1 WRPREGDTFFR
12 RMKACS
18 LVFLATVALAK
29 KMPPHIVFILADD
42 LGWDDVSFH
51 GSSQIPTPNIDV
63 LAADGIT
70 LHNYYVQPMCTP
82 SRAALMTGLYP
93 IRTGMQH
100 WVIRSPEPWG
110 LPLEL
115 KLMPEHLKDLGYS
128 THLVGKWHL
137 GYFKKEYT
145 PTHRGFDT
153 FYGYYNGYID
163 YYSHVNEYKSHA
175 GLDFRNGEEPFHND
189 TGQYATTLF
198 TDRAIS
204 IIEQHNQTK
213 PLFLYLSHL
222 APHGATQ
229 DEPLQAPDENVDKFD
244 YIGEED
250 RTIYAGMVDALDVS
264 VGRVV
269 EALSRAGMLEN
280 SIVAFSSDNGAV
292 PFGFRSNRGFN
303 WPLRGIKASVWE
315 GGVRVPGFV
324 WSPLLRKSARLSTQ
338 MMHITD
344 WLPTLYAAAG
354 GNTKNLGQ
362 LDGHNMWE
370 ALSRGWRS
378 PRTEILLNIDPI
390 TGSAGLRFG
399 KHKLLIPGVNGT
411 TDAHVPT
418 TGYPRP
424 TEDMDTMMQ
433 QSLAA
438 KVLRRFYN
446 VDGIWFRRGWEN
458 TAEVD
463 CGPAEWQSNFV
474 SGRVYNLFD
483 IERDPCEM
491 INLAATRRGTV
502 RMMMRKLQS
511 YAAAMIPPRNK
522 EEDPR
527 SFPENHGGVWTT
539 WLA

>member
-1 WRPREGDTFFR
+1 MR
-12 RMKACS
+12 ACS

-29 KMPPHIVFILADD
+29 KTPPHIVFILADD

-51 GSSQIPTPNIDV
+51 GSSQIPTPNMDV
-63 LAADGIT
+63 LAADGIM

-100 WVIRSPEPWG
+100 WVIRSAEPWG

-115 KLMPEHLKDLGYS
+115 KLLPEHLKDLGYS

-137 GYFKKEYT
+137 GYFEKEYT
-145 PTHRGFDT
+145 PTYRGFDT

-163 YYSHVNEYKSHA
+163 YYSHVNVYKSHV
-175 GLDFRNGEEPFHND
+175 GLDYRNGDQPSQND

-198 TDRAIS
+198 TDRAID
-204 IIEQHNQTK
+204 IIEKHDQTK

-222 APHGATQ
+222 APHGATK
-229 DEPLQAPDENVDKFD
+229 DCPLQAPDENVEKFD

-250 RTIYAGMVDALDVS
+250 RTIYAGMVDALDMSIGS
-264 VGRVV
+264 VLD
-269 EALSRAGMLEN
+269 ALSRAGMLN
-280 SIVAFSSDNGAV
+280 NTILAFSSDNGAM
-292 PFGFRSNRGFN
+292 PFGFTSNRGFN

-315 GGVRVPGFV
+315 GGVRVPAFI
-324 WSPLLRKSARLSTQ
+324 WSPLLEQSGRLSTQ

-354 GNTKNLGQ
+354 GDPKKLGR
-362 LDGHNMWE
+362 LDGHNMWH
-370 ALSRGWRS
+370 ALSKGWRS

-390 TGSAGLRFG
+390 TGLAGLRYG
-399 KHKLLIPGVNGT
+399 KHKLLTPGVNGT
-411 TDAHVPT
+411 TDQHVPT

-424 TEDMDTMMQ
+424 TYDIDTLMQ

-438 KVLRRFYN
+438 AVLRRFYN
-446 VDGIWFRRGWEN
+446 VDGIWFRRGWEES
-458 TAEVD
+458 ARVD

-474 SGRVYNLFD
+474 SGRAYNLFD
-483 IERDPCEM
+483 LERDPCEM
-491 INLAATRRGTV
+491 INLAETRRGTV
-502 RMMMRKLQS
+502 RMLMRRLQS
-511 YAAAMIPPRNK
+511 YAAVMVPPRNK
-522 EEDPR
+522 EDDPR
-527 SFPENHGGVWTT
+527 SFPEKHNGIWST
-539 WLA
+539 WLN

>member
-1 WRPREGDTFFR
+1 VRKREWRFIKGGTFFR

-110 LPLEL
+110 LPLEI

-145 PTHRGFDT
+145 PTYRGFDT

-163 YYSHVNEYKSHA
+163 YYSHTGGETAHRSLPQRRDRIVYSSACGYLRFATDGAAARRKKSESDLHGTLWEIAQNKPRARQSFIENPRETISVSLA
-175 GLDFRNGEEPFHND
+175 GRHRSPI
-189 TGQYATTLF
+189 
-198 TDRAIS
+198 RS
-204 IIEQHNQTK
+204 
-213 PLFLYLSHL
+213 
-222 APHGATQ
+222 
-229 DEPLQAPDENVDKFD
+229 
-244 YIGEED
+244 
-250 RTIYAGMVDALDVS
+250 MVDALDVS

-458 TAEVD
+458 SAEVD

-491 INLAATRRGTV
+491 INLAATRRGV
-502 RMMMRKLQS
+502 SLS
-511 YAAAMIPPRNK
+511 
-522 EEDPR
+522 
-527 SFPENHGGVWTT
+527 
-539 WLA
+539 